1 MRNFYEKPVRYRPI
15 YSVQIQCMKMT
26 YLILLTTRVC
36 TCLQIQVEVLV
47 PDNADRGH
55 FFSQAREQQL
65 SMGLRD
71 VGRRVP
77 YDGKRRWDGRPANGR
92 GRMRYIIELEWK
104 HGMMHGLGRFT
115 FANGSMRPIQAPP
128 N

>member
-1 MRNFYEKPVRYRPI
+1 MFAVLPAVLPVLEPF
-15 YSVQIQCMKMT
+15 
-26 YLILLTTRVC
+26 TRV
-36 TCLQIQVEVLV
+36 LIVHRARFKVEVLV

-92 GRMRYIIELEWK
+92 GRMRYTI
-104 HGMMHGLGRFT
+104 
-115 FANGSMRPIQAPP
+115 
-128 N
+128 

>member
-1 MRNFYEKPVRYRPI
+1 MFAVLPAVLPVLEPF
-15 YSVQIQCMKMT
+15 
-26 YLILLTTRVC
+26 TRV
-36 TCLQIQVEVLV
+36 LIVHRARFKVEVLV

-92 GRMRYIIELEWK
+92 GRMRYIIELVEEQK
-104 HGMMHGLGRFT
+104 LT
-115 FANGSMRPIQAPP
+115 FSGFCSFLMTHQTMISQEKKLISVRYVVCLT
-128 N
+128 